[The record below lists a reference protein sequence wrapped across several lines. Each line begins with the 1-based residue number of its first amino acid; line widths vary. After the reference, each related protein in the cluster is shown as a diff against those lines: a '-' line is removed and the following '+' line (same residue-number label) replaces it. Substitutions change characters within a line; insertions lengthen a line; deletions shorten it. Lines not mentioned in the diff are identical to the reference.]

1 MKLILASSSFKK
13 IYILKQLGFKIHLN
27 ISFNKIYEKSYQNSI
42 KSGMKTV
49 HKKSRIVMSYYCQ
62 RKTATSF
69 PILSIK
75 NLILYDNKVINVA
88 KNKYDLLATLIK
100 ISGKSYQIIS
110 LFSIVWIN
118 FTINKSSTTNI
129 QFKSLNKEIIHYF
142 IKYQMTNKNY
152 SLYSIYENI
161 ALLISNIKGSYSN
174 VIGIPVKEILECLCN
189 IGYF

>member
-1 MKLILASSSFKK
+1 
-13 IYILKQLGFKIHLN
+13 
-27 ISFNKIYEKSYQNSI
+27 
-42 KSGMKTV
+42 
-49 HKKSRIVMSYYCQ
+49 MSYYCQ